1 MWLSEVV
8 CERRPDRHR
17 LAVVDDVF
25 RIERLN
31 AKERRLM
38 VLRKPAQNDDEDRV
52 DGGAGEGCM
61 HGDGGL
67 DDGRV
72 VGVERRDDGVELVGA
87 VVFRPVLPSW
97 WEK

>member
-1 MWLSEVV
+1 M
-8 CERRPDRHR
+8 
-17 LAVVDDVF
+17 VDDVF

-31 AKERRLM
+31 AKERPQL
-38 VLRKPAQNDDEDRV
+38 VLRKPVQNDDVDRVV
-52 DGGAGEGCM
+52 DGGAGDGRM

-87 VVFRPVLPSW
+87 VVLRPVLPSR
-97 WEK
+97 WEKQDLGIKIEQVYFFDVA